1 MVIQRDSLGSDIVD
15 GGDAETAPM
24 FPPVLTGLAGRLD
37 GTAVYQHR
45 SV

>member
-1 MVIQRDSLGSDIVD
+1 MMIQCESLGSEIVD
-15 GGDAETAPM
+15 GGDTDTAPM